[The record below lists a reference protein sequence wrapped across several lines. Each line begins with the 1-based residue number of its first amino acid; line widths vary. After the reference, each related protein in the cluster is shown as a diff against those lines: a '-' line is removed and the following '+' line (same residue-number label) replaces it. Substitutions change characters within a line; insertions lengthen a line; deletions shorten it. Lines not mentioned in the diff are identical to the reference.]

1 MDNLQQEL
9 AELKGFIADLK
20 ADRAAAK
27 EKEKRESWTKYVS
40 LTVVIIAVVGSIAA
54 QMSGKFGSRT
64 QMSQAQASD
73 QWNLY
78 QARSI
83 KGHLL
88 EVTTKQ
94 MAKTCNT
101 NDPEV
106 QRIIKGFEND
116 IVKYNLGKTN
126 SENIAHSFEKTRDE
140 SSALGGRIGNASQL
154 IYLAIALSSMCLL
167 TKKKPLWLLAIALAA
182 AGGMIMISVNI
193 AERNGMA
200 KMPVIETP
208 PAPAK
213 PAPGT

>member
-27 EKEKRESWTKYVS
+27 EKEKREAWTKYVS
-40 LTVVIIAVVGSIAA
+40 LTIVIIAVIGSVAS

-88 EVTTKQ
+88 EVTIKQ

-106 QRIIKGFEND
+106 QKIIKGFEID
-116 IVKYNLGKTN
+116 TAKYNQGKID
-126 SENIAHSFEKTRDE
+126 SDKIARAFEKTRDE
-140 SSALGGRIGNASQL
+140 SGVLGGRIGYASQL

-167 TKKKPLWLLAIALAA
+167 TKKKPLWLLAIALAV
-182 AGGMIMISVNI
+182 AGGMIMISVNM
-193 AERNGMA
+193 AEKSGMA
-200 KMPVIETP
+200 KMPVIEAP
-208 PAPAK
+208 PTQKTAA
-213 PAPGT
+213 GT